1 MPVLSL
7 QAPVMLLDKL
17 RHWGTLTTTMDMA
30 LIVEVEEL
38 QSFCSTFSK
47 DLVLLVHLV
56 AATELI
62 DGSSTFTGHQV
73 CAFKPKQICVPKHW
87 HYPRLQFQ
95 QHDSQLSV
103 ALCSREWSSEC
114 DWSPTNCGQVQL
126 PWGNSA
132 WTWDEDMSGKWLV
145 WRGTFLQNRYQY

>member
-1 MPVLSL
+1 
-7 QAPVMLLDKL
+7 
-17 RHWGTLTTTMDMA
+17 MDMA

-73 CAFKPKQICVPKHW
+73 CPFNQSRSEFMNIDITSGCSFNSNCPVPSA
-87 HYPRLQFQ
+87 PENGAVNVTGVQPI
-95 QHDSQLSV
+95 V
-103 ALCSREWSSEC
+103 ARYSCHEGPLFGPEMRTCLESGWSGEEPSC
-114 DWSPTNCGQVQL
+114 RTGINV
-126 PWGNSA
+126 
-132 WTWDEDMSGKWLV
+132 K
-145 WRGTFLQNRYQY
+145 